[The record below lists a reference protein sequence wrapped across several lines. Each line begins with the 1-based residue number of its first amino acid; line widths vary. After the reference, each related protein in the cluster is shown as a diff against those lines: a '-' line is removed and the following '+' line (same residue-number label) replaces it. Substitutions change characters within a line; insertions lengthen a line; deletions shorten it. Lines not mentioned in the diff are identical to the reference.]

1 MAEQSGP
8 PDIFRAKQ
16 KVVKR
21 FTIYNQSDV
30 HIKVIATEREEMKQ
44 GRDTK
49 NDANKDAK
57 LEGTAKEHSLS
68 QSNDAQATV
77 VHNLMNAEQH
87 LFIAPQT
94 SEVLTYHGS
103 MIEISIYHQHDGKW
117 INDCENAGC
126 DADYYV
132 FQRNA
137 QNQLEFVL
145 CPDELKQTLHVMMV
159 EKRNEK
165 EMNEWNGCDV
175 VRFIQYL
182 GRKYADKAIDSEIA
196 NKVKKAKLNGSRLL
210 TIERGV
216 LERLINDKNAFQ
228 IVWNELKRI
237 QKGEIAVPSKEEL
250 NYKMISEWNEHMV
263 MMFIATICDGK
274 YYKYKEC
281 FDALTGIDLLKMNQE
296 EDITRDIKYD
306 SMIKDPSELNEIW
319 MKIAAIQ
326 QNQNVPSERDLM
338 DDYERIEHPT
348 VIIKCFIECEHI
360 AQQPQIAN
368 PTDDFKQPHECE
380 GIEVK
385 LPTGANW
392 TKNLMELLYI
402 IPTKLPFLENV
413 EYLMRIDGTIIDFDD
428 PQTFGD
434 LIRIASSTPIIELIQ
449 NPDAETHYTITAH
462 STSDQTFEDAL
473 PSDKMEW
480 TNKVY
485 DDLICSIAKSF
496 GVPIESSMTIYEGI
510 GDGSFVLDD
519 IDDIKS
525 AFDDPYNPNKQSLI
539 DEQSLTVFVQIETAN
554 NEYPLN
560 KADGTSINM
569 DKLVFQSHQRGT
581 NDIAETLID
590 LGTNINALGQAKTEC
605 FNKIQQI
612 LDKSRGDIDDMY
624 GKGHRDC
631 KLALYFQDILR
642 ESGKAKSHRYV
653 QCLIKFLSL
662 LCFDIAISSDG
673 ISIVIKGT
681 PHNARIDHIDVNFH
695 HLRKA
700 ITKPRLSIYQQLDID
715 IPASQRVARHQS
727 GINDDAFITF
737 ELPRIVSE
745 NQDQSM
751 VKKIVLNPDH
761 LERFINFLV
770 PNASKYLC
778 KEIYFE
784 KLKGLKLSPIGL
796 FGSKHEIL
804 NMLQQYEAIS
814 KTLFD
819 ALTNDD
825 KYDYLQP
832 GIHAILPVHL
842 HTSDNMK
849 KWDNILYLFY

>member
-8 PDIFRAKQ
+8 PDRFSANQ
-16 KVVKR
+16 KVLKR
-21 FTIYNQSDV
+21 ITIYNQSDV

-49 NDANKDAK
+49 KEANRQEIESDINTTSHSQNDANKDAK

-306 SMIKDPSELNEIW
+306 LMITDPTELNEIW
-319 MKIAAIQ
+319 MKIAEIK
-326 QNQNVPSERDLM
+326 QNQNVPSERDLV
-338 DDYERIEHPT
+338 DDYERVEHPT
-348 VIIKCFIECEHI
+348 VIIKCFIQNTR
-360 AQQPQIAN
+360 ASAAKDPQIV
-368 PTDDFKQPHECE
+368 KHSEEKPHE
-380 GIEVK
+380 GQDIEVK
-385 LPTGANW
+385 LLSATNW
-392 TKNLMELLYI
+392 TKNLQKLLWI
-402 IPTKLPFLENV
+402 IPTKLPFLQSV
-413 EYLMRIDGTIIDFDD
+413 EYLMRIHGTIIDFDD
-428 PQTFGD
+428 PQTLGD
-434 LIRIASSTPIIELIQ
+434 AIRIASSVPIIELIQ
-449 NPDAETHYTITAH
+449 NPDAKTHYTITVQ
-462 STSDQTFEDAL
+462 SNSDQTFEYAL

-662 LCFDIAISSDG
+662 LGFDIAISSDG

-745 NQDQSM
+745 NQDQSLI
-751 VKKIVLNPDH
+751 KKIVLNPDH

-784 KLKGLKLSPIGL
+784 KLQALKLSPIGL
-796 FGSKHEIL
+796 FF
-804 NMLQQYEAIS
+804 YEVPNGRAIING
-814 KTLFD
+814 
-819 ALTNDD
+819 ALHRLTRCARSH
-825 KYDYLQP
+825 QP
-832 GIHAILPVHL
+832 PQTHP
-842 HTSDNMK
+842 
-849 KWDNILYLFY
+849 